1 MSNSVNVFDEQY
13 LSKGVGAQRLY
24 PNDGLLCFLGGH
36 GFFGKDNSGI
46 RVLEVGC
53 GSGANLWM
61 LAKEG
66 FDVYGLDASEEGI
79 RLAKEHL
86 NRKWN
91 VDAKLQV
98 GLFDSLPYE
107 DNFFDIVIDV
117 VSMQHMDLSTS
128 RKALKEINR
137 VLKSEGLFYSYRLS
151 DHSVM
156 YFNNGS
162 NKLDCATIENIALND
177 QPLSNNGIISF
188 WSPNLVL
195 HEYGL
200 ANLNVE
206 SVERN
211 TRTYAGGLYNVEYL
225 SIIAKK

>member
-1 MSNSVNVFDEQY
+1 MDYCAFW
-13 LSKGVGAQRLY
+13 
-24 PNDGLLCFLGGH
+24 GGH
-36 GFFGKDNSGI
+36 GFLGKDNSGI

-128 RKALKEINR
+128 RKALKEVNR
-137 VLKSEGLFYSYRLS
+137 VLKSEGMFYSYRLS

>member
-1 MSNSVNVFDEQY
+1 MNSSVNVFEEQY
-13 LSKGVGAQRLY
+13 LSKGIGAQRLY
-24 PNDGLLCFLGGH
+24 PNDGLLCFLGGR
-36 GFFGKDNSGI
+36 GLFGKDNSST

-66 FDVYGLDASEEGI
+66 FDVYGIDASEEGI
-79 RLAKEHL
+79 KLAKEHL
-86 NRKWN
+86 NHKWG

-98 GLFDSLPYE
+98 GLFDDLPYE

-128 RKALKEINR
+128 RKSLKEVNR

-162 NKLDCATIENIALND
+162 NKLDCATIENIVLEG
-177 QPLSNNGIISF
+177 QPLRNNGIISF

-206 SVERN
+206 SVERI

-225 SIIAKK
+225 SIVAKK